1 MSHKARAVLALGLA
15 QTMAWGGSYYIP
27 AILAAPMARELG
39 LATPTVFAVFSA
51 ALLLSAFVGPAAGRA
66 IDRHGG
72 QWVLMASN
80 LIMSAG
86 LFALGLAQ
94 GFFGLCLAWA
104 LLGLGMGMGLYEAGF
119 ATLAKLFGTGA
130 RGPISGITLFAGFA
144 STVAWPFSTWLEA
157 HYGWRG
163 ACMVW
168 AVIMPLLGLPLN
180 GWLLPRRAEPSV
192 AAAVAASP
200 TGRPPGLLALALL
213 AYVFAVAG
221 FTSAAMA
228 AHLPGMLTLAGAS
241 AATVVLAGALLGP
254 AQVGARLLEIGVLR
268 RWSPLVSATLAN
280 ATHPLGVLLL
290 MFWGAPAAIAFV
302 LLHGGGNGILTIA
315 RGTLPLALF
324 GPAGYGGRTGWLAV
338 PARFAA
344 AAAPVLFG
352 LLLERFGVAAM
363 WFTAAL
369 SLAAIASLAILARI
383 TREETP

>member
-72 QWVLMASN
+72 HWVLMASN

>member
-1 MSHKARAVLALGLA
+1 MA
-15 QTMAWGGSYYIP
+15 Q
-27 AILAAPMARELG
+27 ELG

-51 ALLLSAFVGPAAGRA
+51 ALLLSAFIGPAAGRA

-72 QWVLMASN
+72 HWVLMASN

-94 GFFGLCLAWA
+94 GFVGLCLAWA

-119 ATLAKLFGTGA
+119 ATLAKLFGAGA

-168 AVIMPLLGLPLN
+168 AAIMPLLGLPLN
-180 GWLLPRRAEPSV
+180 GWLLPRRAEASV

-200 TGRPPGLLALALL
+200 AGRPPGLLALALL

-268 RWSPLVSATLAN
+268 RWSPLISGTLAN

-290 MFWGAPAAIAFV
+290 MIWGAPAAIAFV

-352 LLLERFGVAAM
+352 LLLERFGVGAM
-363 WFTAAL
+363 WFTAGL
-369 SLAAIASLAILARI
+369 SLVAMAALAILART
-383 TREETP
+383 TREATP